1 VPDGVVRI
9 GVLLCGGDEGTQER
23 DIRKAVAMAE
33 EPRYEQSLLGLEQ
46 LLLGG
51 GRDFFWLALQVID
64 EALALANKSS

>member
-1 VPDGVVRI
+1 VGI
-9 GVLLCGGDEGTQER
+9 GVLLCGEDKGTQER

-51 GRDFFWLALQVID
+51 GRVFLWLALQVID